1 MIAREPCL
9 SHTAPPH
16 TPALERITGPA
27 STDTHPQNAAAP
39 PDRRT
44 RRYPGYMT
52 IAPHGPAIHRLVDQL
67 APEQAEA
74 LYVLLR
80 GMVSEPENG
89 QQGADTPMPHSPAES
104 RHRFAFIGIMDGEP
118 DLADRSAQIL
128 REELGNPAA

>member
-1 MIAREPCL
+1 
-9 SHTAPPH
+9 
-16 TPALERITGPA
+16 
-27 STDTHPQNAAAP
+27 
-39 PDRRT
+39 
-44 RRYPGYMT
+44 MT

-89 QQGADTPMPHSPAES
+89 HDADAPASQMPAES
-104 RHRFAFIGIMDGEP
+104 HHRFSFIGIMDGEP
-118 DLADRSAQIL
+118 DLAERSAQIL